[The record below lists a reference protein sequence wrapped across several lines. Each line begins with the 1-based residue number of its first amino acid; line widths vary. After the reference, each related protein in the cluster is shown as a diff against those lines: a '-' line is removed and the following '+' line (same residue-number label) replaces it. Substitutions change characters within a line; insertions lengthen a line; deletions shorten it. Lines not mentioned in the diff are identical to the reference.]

1 MSEKKLMESR
11 QKPISRTLTVTL
23 KVAGMNCASCAT
35 RVERELQR
43 LKGVE
48 LAAVNLATE
57 EALVEFDGHQVGV
70 PEFRRAVVD
79 AGYQVVDEKEQFQDR
94 KEAAIKSQ
102 KNTLIAVSGFF
113 LPLFIIEMGGMA
125 GLPLPR
131 FLSFEHHPQQMG
143 AVHLLLVLP
152 VMWIGRR
159 IYFDGVRAL
168 LRRGP
173 NMFSLITIGTTA
185 AFAFSLY
192 GLLNVTLG
200 EATSFQ
206 TYFPAV
212 STIMALMLL
221 GRYLE
226 TLSRNRAGEA
236 MRSLMD
242 LQPRTATLLVDGRER
257 TIAASKIEV
266 GDLLRVRPG
275 EKIPVDG
282 EVAEGHSAVDES
294 MITGESMPVAK
305 MVGDGVVGGSI
316 NGQGLL
322 VLRARRIGRDS
333 VLSQMVRLVEQAQMG
348 KAPIAHLA
356 DTVSRYFVPAVL
368 SIALAAG
375 ASWLLFGPGLAFAV
389 KIFVAVLIIACP
401 CALGLATP
409 VAVMVGTGQGAR
421 MGILVK
427 SVQALEAT
435 RQLQTIVLDKTGTI
449 TEGCPKVVDL
459 LVFDGFSEQ
468 QMLCLAGSLE
478 QGSEHPFAT
487 ALVECARNRGAELLP
502 VKNFQAAPGHGARGR
517 INGREVAVG
526 NDTMMQGVPASE
538 AQKAEAEKI
547 ASAGKTP
554 VWVAVDGR
562 YMGLVGVADELR
574 ASSAADIANLKR
586 SGLEIVMLTGDNRN
600 AAEAIARQVGIEWVE
615 AEVLPADKAGVIRSL
630 QAQGRHV
637 GMVGDG
643 INDAP
648 ALAQAD
654 VGFAIA
660 AGTDVAIE
668 SADMVLMNNRLSY
681 VSRAFAL
688 SKAVVRTIRQNLFW
702 AFLYNAVGIPIAA
715 GLLYALGVPVLLSP
729 MLASVAMA
737 FSSVSVI
744 ANALRLKRIRTD

>member
-1 MSEKKLMESR
+1 M
-11 QKPISRTLTVTL
+11 TLR
-23 KVAGMNCASCAT
+23 VAGMNCAACAT

-43 LKGVE
+43 LEGVA
-48 LAAVNLATE
+48 LAEVNLGTE
-57 EALVEFDGHQVGV
+57 EALVEYDGRKVGL
-70 PEFRRAVVD
+70 PEFQRAVVD
-79 AGYQVVDEKEQFQDR
+79 AGYDVVDEGEELQDR
-94 KEAAIKSQ
+94 KHAAINSQ
-102 KNTLIAVSGFF
+102 KNTLVAVSAFF

-125 GLPLPR
+125 GLPLPQ
-131 FLSFEHHPQQMG
+131 FLSFELYPQQVG

-168 LRRGP
+168 LRGGP
-173 NMFSLITIGTTA
+173 NMFSLIAIGTTA
-185 AFAFSLY
+185 AFAFSLH
-192 GLLNVTLG
+192 GLLSITLG

-212 STIMALMLL
+212 STIITLMLL

-226 TLSRNRAGEA
+226 ALSKNRAGEA
-236 MRSLMD
+236 IRSLMD

-294 MITGESMPVAK
+294 MITGESLPVAK
-305 MVGDGVVGGSI
+305 NVGEGVVGGSI

-322 VLRARRIGRDS
+322 VVRARRVGKDT
-333 VLSQMVRLVEQAQMG
+333 VLAQMVRMVEEAQRG

-368 SIALAAG
+368 LIALAAG
-375 ASWLLFGPGLAFAV
+375 GAWLLFGPSLAFAV

-421 MGILVK
+421 LGILVK
-427 SVQALEAT
+427 NVQALEAT
-435 RQLQTIVLDKTGTI
+435 RQLDTIVLDKTGTI
-449 TEGCPKVVDL
+449 TEGRPKVVDL
-459 LVFDGFSEQ
+459 SVFDGFSEK
-468 QMLCLAGSLE
+468 QMLCFAGSLE
-478 QGSEHPFAT
+478 QGSEHPFAA
-487 ALVECARNRGAELLP
+487 ALVEYAREKGEELLP
-502 VKNFQAAPGHGARGR
+502 VQDFEATPGRGARGR
-517 INGREVAVG
+517 IKGRVIAVG
-526 NDTMMQGVPASE
+526 NETMMQEIPATA
-538 AQKAEAEKI
+538 AQKEKAGKI
-547 ASAGKTP
+547 ASAGRTP
-554 VWVAVDGR
+554 VWVAMDGR
-562 YMGLVGVADELR
+562 YMGLVGVADALR
-574 ASSAADIANLKR
+574 TSSAADIASLKR
-586 SGLEIVMLTGDNRN
+586 SGLEIVMLTGDNRKT
-600 AAEAIARQVGIEWVE
+600 AEAIARQAGIERVE
-615 AEVLPADKAGVIRSL
+615 AEVLPADKVRAIRSL
-630 QAQGRHV
+630 QAQDRHV

-668 SADMVLMNNRLSY
+668 SADVVLMNNRLSY
-681 VSRAFAL
+681 VSRALKL
-688 SKAVVRTIRQNLFW
+688 SQAVVRTIRQNLFW
-702 AFLYNAVGIPIAA
+702 AFLYNAAGIPVAA

-744 ANALRLKRIRTD
+744 GNALRLKRIETD

>member
-305 MVGDGVVGGSI
+305 IMGDGVVGGSNQRTGPACAARPAHRQRLGSVTNGPI
-316 NGQGLL
+316 GRASANGQKHPLRTWRILSPGTSYLQYCRLL
-322 VLRARRIGRDS
+322 WPP
-333 VLSQMVRLVEQAQMG
+333 
-348 KAPIAHLA
+348 APLGCSL
-356 DTVSRYFVPAVL
+356 DR
-368 SIALAAG
+368 
-375 ASWLLFGPGLAFAV
+375 GLAFAV

-401 CALGLATP
+401 CALGLAHSRSRN
-409 VAVMVGTGQGAR
+409 GGHR
-421 MGILVK
+421 
-427 SVQALEAT
+427 T
-435 RQLQTIVLDKTGTI
+435 R
-449 TEGCPKVVDL
+449 
-459 LVFDGFSEQ
+459 
-468 QMLCLAGSLE
+468 
-478 QGSEHPFAT
+478 
-487 ALVECARNRGAELLP
+487 
-502 VKNFQAAPGHGARGR
+502 
-517 INGREVAVG
+517 
-526 NDTMMQGVPASE
+526 
-538 AQKAEAEKI
+538 
-547 ASAGKTP
+547 
-554 VWVAVDGR
+554 
-562 YMGLVGVADELR
+562 
-574 ASSAADIANLKR
+574 
-586 SGLEIVMLTGDNRN
+586 
-600 AAEAIARQVGIEWVE
+600 
-615 AEVLPADKAGVIRSL
+615 
-630 QAQGRHV
+630 
-637 GMVGDG
+637 
-643 INDAP
+643 
-648 ALAQAD
+648 ALA
-654 VGFAIA
+654 
-660 AGTDVAIE
+660 
-668 SADMVLMNNRLSY
+668 
-681 VSRAFAL
+681 
-688 SKAVVRTIRQNLFW
+688 W
-702 AFLYNAVGIPIAA
+702 A
-715 GLLYALGVPVLLSP
+715 SW
-729 MLASVAMA
+729 
-737 FSSVSVI
+737 
-744 ANALRLKRIRTD
+744 